1 MPELLLPLVFVVVF
15 ALIAIVGAWCARNVP
30 HDDGVENE
38 RDDGGTMAGI
48 SSLLD

>member
-1 MPELLLPLVFVVVF
+1 MLWPLVFVVVF
-15 ALIAIVGAWCARNVP
+15 ATLAIVGAWLARNVP
-30 HDDGVENE
+30 SDDGVENE